1 MKINPCKHCNQDTR
15 NISNDF
21 CCNGCAHA
29 FDIINKANLESYY
42 RFRTQDIRQE
52 LLRPKSYNPE
62 EQELVDKELMLDFSS
77 FAIDIKNEQ
86 GLSRDLKQGGNSDVG
101 MNRQNH
107 YRINFLIQGIYCGAC
122 VWLIENF
129 LHRFDFIVKARVNL
143 AQKRLQI
150 EYFGTSANKINDIVL
165 SLAKIG
171 YKLLPFNLENAE
183 EMATKQENQLLK
195 SLAVAAFG
203 AGNVMLFSFALWFS
217 SPEEMGAVMRRFF
230 HLCSA
235 LISLPAIV
243 FSSRIFFAN
252 AWFAIKNKRSHMD
265 IPISIAIFLACLVS
279 LLEFTLHKPHL
290 YFDSAMML
298 VFFLLIGR
306 YLEMQTRN
314 KVFNLSSEFSLLN
327 NGYASL
333 INEDGTKVIAVNKIE
348 LAMNLLVN
356 SGEKFYADGAV
367 IRGESEIDNS
377 LITGET
383 KPQKISIGSKVYAGM
398 INLGD
403 PVVFTVEKLPSQSL
417 IAEIIAMT
425 ENISNSKSYFVN
437 LADRVAKYYTPII
450 HIIGLI
456 TLIYW
461 WQLAKL
467 DFSDA
472 LLIATAVLVI
482 SCPCALALAV
492 PIAQTIF
499 IAKMLKKGIVINS
512 ANIIEKLNSIDLVA
526 FDKTGTLTSSETSL
540 VAMFTLAKNNIVDL
554 ENNSNKIVGDLIFSV
569 ASNSNH
575 LLSKAISRHFSELPP
590 DIISGRKMLDL
601 QMVKEIKGEGMV
613 AKYQNFLV
621 KIGNSRFCNIAST
634 DIEKAN
640 LAVSGL
646 FSTFGDETSIYCC
659 FVVLKASSS
668 ILASDLAN
676 DFANISPNRQN
687 NSLGAEILD
696 YGVMFFNNSIKSDSL
711 EVVNLLKN
719 QGKELIIVSGDRL
732 ENVKKVA
739 DFLAIAEYYADLTPF
754 DKITILQQK
763 QQLGKK
769 ILMVGDGINDAPA
782 IASAMTSVSFANG
795 AEISKKNA
803 DAILQGNKIMPLFQ
817 LINSSVF
824 TYKIMWQNML
834 FSLIYNAIAI
844 PFAIAGYVLPLF
856 AAIAMSSSS
865 LLVLI
870 NSLRIAKN
878 HHQSLK

>member
-21 CCNGCAHA
+21 CCNGCANA

-42 RFRTQDIRQE
+42 RFRTQDNRQE
-52 LLRPKSYNPE
+52 LLRPKSNTSE
-62 EQELVDKELMLDFSS
+62 EQEMVDKELMLDFSS
-77 FAIDIKNEQ
+77 FAINIKDEQ
-86 GLSRDLKQGGNSDVG
+86 GLSRDLKQGNNPDAV
-101 MNRQNH
+101 MNQQNH

-171 YKLLPFNLENAE
+171 YHLLPFNLENAE
-183 EMATKQENQLLK
+183 ELATKQENQLLK

-243 FSSRIFFAN
+243 FSSRIFFVN
-252 AWFAIKNKRSHMD
+252 AWLAIKNKRSHMD

-333 INEDGTKVIAVNKIE
+333 INEEGTKVIAVNKIE

-383 KPQKISIGSKVYAGM
+383 KPQKILIGSKVFAGM

-417 IAEIIAMT
+417 IAEIVAMT
-425 ENISNSKSYFVN
+425 ENISQSKSYFVN

-461 WQLAKL
+461 WKLAKI

-526 FDKTGTLTSSETSL
+526 FDKTGTLTSPESSL
-540 VAMFTLAKNNIVDL
+540 VAMFTLAKNNVVDL
-554 ENNSNKIVGDLIFSV
+554 KDNSNKTVGDLIFSV

-575 LLSKAISRHFSELPP
+575 LLSKAISRSFSELSP
-590 DIISGRKMLDL
+590 DIIFGRKMLDL

-621 KIGNSRFCNIAST
+621 KIGNARFCNIASK
-634 DIEKAN
+634 DVEKAN
-640 LAVSGL
+640 LAVSSL

-676 DFANISPNRQN
+676 DFANMSPNRQN

-739 DFLAIAEYYADLTPF
+739 DFLAIEEYYADLTPF
-754 DKITILQQK
+754 DKITILQKK

-803 DAILQGNKIMPLFQ
+803 DAILQGNKIIPLFQ

-865 LLVLI
+865 LLVLV

-878 HHQSLK
+878 HNQSLK

>member
-21 CCNGCAHA
+21 CCNGCANA
-29 FDIINKANLESYY
+29 FDIINNANLENYY
-42 RFRTQDIRQE
+42 RFRTQDSRQE
-52 LLRPKSYNPE
+52 LLRPQSDNTE
-62 EQELVDKELMLDFSS
+62 EQELVNKELMLDFSS
-77 FAIDIKNEQ
+77 FAISIKDKQ
-86 GLSRDLKQGGNSDVG
+86 GLGRDLKHGDNSDAG
-101 MNRQNH
+101 MNQQNH

-150 EYFGTSANKINDIVL
+150 EYFSTSANKINDIVL

-183 EMATKQENQLLK
+183 ELATKQENQLLK
-195 SLAVAAFG
+195 SLAVAGFG

-243 FSSRIFFAN
+243 FSSRIFFVN
-252 AWFAIKNKRSHMD
+252 AWLAIKNKRSHMD

-279 LLEFTLHKPHL
+279 LLEFTLHKSHL

-383 KPQKISIGSKVYAGM
+383 KPQKILIGSKVFAGM

-417 IAEIIAMT
+417 IAEIVAMT
-425 ENISNSKSYFVN
+425 ENISQSKSYFVN

-456 TLIYW
+456 ALIYW
-461 WQLAKL
+461 WKLAKI

-526 FDKTGTLTSSETSL
+526 FDKTGTLTSPESSL

-554 ENNSNKIVGDLIFSV
+554 KDNNNKIVGDLIFSV

-575 LLSKAISRHFSELPP
+575 LLSKAISRSFSELYP

-621 KIGNSRFCNIAST
+621 KIGNARFCNIASK
-634 DIEKAN
+634 DVKKAN
-640 LAVSGL
+640 LAVSSL

-659 FVVLKASSS
+659 FMVLKASSS

-687 NSLGAEILD
+687 NSLGVEILD

-739 DFLAIAEYYADLTPF
+739 DFLAIEEYYADLTPF

-803 DAILQGNKIMPLFQ
+803 DAILQGNKILPLLQ

-865 LLVLI
+865 LLVLV

-878 HHQSLK
+878 NH